1 MYNRSFTSAFAC
13 KVVPRN
19 ELGKYFNVI
28 VTPIWNLF
36 PLLPN
41 LAPFV
46 LSAGLLVGIFYLLYE
61 VVPISVVNSSDGQY
75 VDLTTC
81 LVFAFLIYY
90 VLAMLLVALFQREG
104 CEELRETARKYLQKT
119 GDYQ

>member
-1 MYNRSFTSAFAC
+1 MYDRSFTSAYAC

-41 LAPFV
+41 LVPFV
-46 LSAGLLVGIFYLLYE
+46 LSAGLLIGIFYLLYE
-61 VVPISVVNSSDGQY
+61 FVPISVVNSSDGQY

-90 VLAMLLVALFQREG
+90 LISMLVVAFLQKEG
-104 CEELRETARKYLQKT
+104 CEELRESARKYLQKT
-119 GDYQ
+119 GNYQ